1 MIERIEKKENGIEV
15 FRLGNQKIEVLIM
28 NLGCTILQFKTKDKY
43 GIVQDVVLG
52 YENLEDYK
60 KYDGYLGA
68 LVGRVANR
76 IKHGKFTLNG
86 KEYRLAINNG
96 PNSLHGGIEGFSYKL
111 FESKIE
117 NDCLILQYLSK
128 DMEEGYPGNLTLK
141 VCYQLI
147 DDKLIVSYEAVCDQD
162 ALVNITN
169 HSYFNLSGRAKRID
183 QHELSIN
190 ADFFALI
197 DSDGLVTGEYMSVT
211 DTPFDFRTPKRIGN
225 QLAKKHEQ
233 LEIGRGF
240 DHPFVF
246 SEIKDQVSL
255 YCEETGLELI
265 VSTTLPQAQI
275 YSANYLDGRI
285 GKNGV
290 PMEEKS
296 GICIET
302 QMMPN
307 DINLY
312 PNNPKTLLRKGKRYE
327 AMTSYQLRTR
337 K

>member
-1 MIERIEKKENGIEV
+1 M
-15 FRLGNQKIEVLIM
+15 
-28 NLGCTILQFKTKDKY
+28 
-43 GIVQDVVLG
+43 G

-162 ALVNITN
+162 T
-169 HSYFNLSGRAKRID
+169 
-183 QHELSIN
+183 
-190 ADFFALI
+190 
-197 DSDGLVTGEYMSVT
+197 
-211 DTPFDFRTPKRIGN
+211 
-225 QLAKKHEQ
+225 
-233 LEIGRGF
+233 
-240 DHPFVF
+240 
-246 SEIKDQVSL
+246 
-255 YCEETGLELI
+255 
-265 VSTTLPQAQI
+265 
-275 YSANYLDGRI
+275 
-285 GKNGV
+285 
-290 PMEEKS
+290 
-296 GICIET
+296 
-302 QMMPN
+302 
-307 DINLY
+307 
-312 PNNPKTLLRKGKRYE
+312 
-327 AMTSYQLRTR
+327 
-337 K
+337 